1 MSQVV
6 LSLPHLTPV
15 ERACAELYNLLDNAG
30 APLALFDIVLRYIED
45 NVGKAFV
52 PGCQLPRR
60 ETFLHSI
67 TNRFAVPTHE
77 NIPVTIEIGN
87 ESAPSLGSANDD
99 LALVEHQIN
108 GYRRGTFDTVTVP
121 CWSFE
126 ECLRSYV
133 LDPFLF
139 SNTQNL
145 VNKTSPFD
153 KYVSMNSN
161 DTELLSGRSYSES
174 YDMKIK
180 DPTKE
185 FLFVMDIYL
194 DKTGKS
200 AGITSSCG
208 EPVIWTTPLLT
219 SEVREH
225 LYAWNLL
232 GLIADLESG
241 SSAKKK
247 QDSGRKATKGRSLWN
262 YHKILATLLEGLI
275 KYQQSGGSTC
285 MCRWATR
292 FGLLRSLLLWE

>member
-45 NVGKAFV
+45 NIGKAFV
-52 PGCQLPRR
+52 PGCQPPRR
-60 ETFLHSI
+60 EAFLHSL

-87 ESAPSLGSANDD
+87 EPAPSLGSANDD

-108 GYRRGTFDTVTVP
+108 GYRRVTFDTVTVP
-121 CWSFE
+121 RWSFE

-145 VNKTSPFD
+145 VNMTSPFD

-161 DTELLSGRSYSES
+161 DTELLSGQFYSES

-185 FLFVMDIYL
+185 FLLVMDIYL

-208 EPVIWTTPLLT
+208 KPVFTAIVDDLVPMRLAVLPLRETSPLLG
-219 SEVREH
+219 EPR
-225 LYAWNLL
+225 
-232 GLIADLESG
+232 
-241 SSAKKK
+241 
-247 QDSGRKATKGRSLWN
+247 
-262 YHKILATLLEGLI
+262 
-275 KYQQSGGSTC
+275 
-285 MCRWATR
+285 
-292 FGLLRSLLLWE
+292 